1 MSKRVVNSM
10 VAFVTTACMMA
21 GCGQS
26 VDENDSVTTPETS
39 AAETTADG
47 VEESTSRLT
56 EEEVTFTFAISENA
70 ALPISENMP
79 AWEEAAR
86 ITGVRLEPIIIP
98 SSEYATKM
106 SALYASDE
114 LPDLFYVN
122 PEFVPLQEMVDDGA
136 LLDLTDLVE
145 EYAPNIK
152 NDFENIP
159 DYSRTKINNKIYTIG
174 IIRRDTNQQPGTVG
188 MIRGDLLEENN
199 LPMPTTWEEL
209 RDTLATLH
217 EIYPD
222 MIPYAARGQD
232 RLIGVDY
239 LSVTRSIGADYN
251 MYRDENNVWHLGR
264 IEERYRDFLEFMRG
278 LYSDGILDSE
288 YLTKTLSNLQEEC
301 SAGKVMFFYE
311 NPTFVSDI
319 NKNLAAQDSD
329 AYFTM
334 VPLLENQYGET
345 ANYRARDHKFS
356 MYGVS
361 ANCKNPELMVKFLNW
376 AYSEEGAINYCWGV
390 EGDSFEYDSNGE
402 PQWTQETLDEYV
414 NADNGFY
421 KLQSDYGLNTDIFSP
436 SWLYTIYDPFL
447 GDGWNQK
454 AVYDF
459 YKEQDDLFISVP
471 VDPPFTI
478 EQRER
483 LTEIK
488 QDLTDYGDTMI
499 NQIIMGIE
507 PLEKFDEMVDYFEQN
522 GALEME
528 QIYNDAEQTY
538 QEMNGN

>member
-1 MSKRVVNSM
+1 MKRLLSFTIVLMLVVFSGL
-10 VAFVTTACMMA
+10 A
-21 GCGQS
+21 
-26 VDENDSVTTPETS
+26 EETS
-39 AAETTADG
+39 
-47 VEESTSRLT
+47 SSRLT
-56 EEEVTFTFAISENA
+56 EEEVTFTFGISENP

-79 AWEEAAR
+79 AWDEAAR

-98 SSEYATKM
+98 SSEYKTKM
-106 SALYASDE
+106 SALYAKDD

-122 PEFVPLQEMVDDGA
+122 TEFVPLQEMVDDGA

-145 EYAPNIK
+145 QYAPNIADDYK
-152 NDFENIP
+152 NIP
-159 DYSRTKINNKIYTIG
+159 DYARTKIDGRIYTLG
-174 IIRRDTNQQPGTVG
+174 VIRRDTNQQPGTVG
-188 MIRGDLLEENN
+188 MIRGDLLEKNN

-209 RDTLATLH
+209 EATLETLH

-251 MYRDENNVWHLGR
+251 MYRDEDNVWHLGR
-264 IEERYRDFLEFMRG
+264 IETRYRDFLEFMSG
-278 LYSDGILDSE
+278 LYEKGILDSE
-288 YLTKTLSNLQEEC
+288 YLTKSLSNLQEEC

-311 NPTFVSDI
+311 NPTFVADI
-319 NKNLAAQDSD
+319 NKTLATVDPD

-345 ANYRARDHKFS
+345 ANYRARDHKFN
-356 MYGVS
+356 MYAVS
-361 ANCKNPELMVKFLNW
+361 SSCENPELMVQFLNW
-376 AYSEEGAINYCWGV
+376 AYSEEGAINYGWGV
-390 EGDSFEYDSNGE
+390 EGDSFEYDADGN
-402 PQWTQETLDEYV
+402 PQWTQETLDKYTV
-414 NADNGFY
+414 ADNAFY
-421 KLQSDYGLNTDIFSP
+421 KLQSDYGLNTDIFAP

-459 YKEQDDLFISVP
+459 YKAQDDSFIPVP

-478 EQRER
+478 EQSER

-488 QDLTDYGDTMI
+488 QELTDYGNTTI
-499 NQIIMGIE
+499 NQIIMGI
-507 PLEKFDEMVDYFEQN
+507 Q
-522 GALEME
+522 G
-528 QIYNDAEQTY
+528 QRRS
-538 QEMNGN
+538 